1 MDGLLL
7 VAVTS
12 WALTGCGRAGPGPVE
27 NTWSTVRVQDALR
40 SDARALG
47 DCATNAALLQT
58 KTELRSTLPC
68 VRVQALRERF
78 RSRYDSLDEVCV
90 LQ

>member
-1 MDGLLL
+1 VVNG
-7 VAVTS
+7 T
-12 WALTGCGRAGPGPVE
+12 CE
-27 NTWSTVRVQDALR
+27 EDALR

-90 LQ
+90 LQQGVAPREQFPEAVL